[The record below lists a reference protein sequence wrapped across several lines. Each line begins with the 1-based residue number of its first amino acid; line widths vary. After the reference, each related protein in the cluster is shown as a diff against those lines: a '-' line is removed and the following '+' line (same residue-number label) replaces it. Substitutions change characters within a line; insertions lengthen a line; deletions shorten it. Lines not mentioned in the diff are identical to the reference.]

1 MIKLQEN
8 EIQKL
13 AVLTELTPMQ
23 IHHLLAIGII
33 DEQRALD
40 HLILY
45 DFRRIKRRKVYMVSQ
60 IIEAVMEK
68 YKVPRSRVE
77 RIIYAKKT
85 KRYYCDKC
93 AKEISKRERNRGN
106 GKCDRCFALEIP
118 I

>member
-1 MIKLQEN
+1 MIRLQES

-13 AVLTELTPMQ
+13 ASITELTPMQ
-23 IHHLLAIGII
+23 IQKLLAMGLV
-33 DEQRALD
+33 DENRALD
-40 HLILY
+40 ALVLY
-45 DFRRIKRRKVYMVSQ
+45 DFKRIKRRKQYKVGQ

-77 RIIYAKKT
+77 RIIYNKKR

-93 AKEISKRERNRGN
+93 SKEIPSREKKRGN
-106 GKCDRCFALEIP
+106 GKCDHCVALEIE